1 MEKILLIVSRG
12 TCIVTAILLVLSLI
26 NLISIN
32 LPIIGSTLLFSLATW
47 LETAALIK
55 DQELWQLSHKL
66 DKAIKGDN

>member
-12 TCIVTAILLVLSLI
+12 TCIVTAILLGLNLI

-32 LPIIGSTLLFSLATW
+32 LPIVISTLLFSLATW
-47 LETAALIK
+47 LEMTALIK

-66 DKAIKGDN
+66 DKFNQEVK